1 MTCKNH
7 LPYNLYCVG
16 GDVKHCSLTHSL
28 THSLAIGDVIDDV
41 TWLTSYLW
49 RHKIQT
55 CWIQKLS

>member
-1 MTCKNH
+1 
-7 LPYNLYCVG
+7 V
-16 GDVKHCSLTHSL
+16 
-28 THSLAIGDVIDDV
+28 AIGDVIDDV